1 MPVTDQQIDGL
12 VKAVREQAAAFA
24 RKHGLTFD
32 LRTFSGTTAFIVQTA
47 FGGGWDD
54 AALLDL
60 GSGQFVKGAFN
71 ARTMKLRIAKK
82 QPKSMPSIDSY
93 ALLRNGD
100 IPGTNGGRVVVL
112 GASHQAGGEVRPFA
126 N

>member
-1 MPVTDQQIDGL
+1 MPVTDQQIENL
-12 VKAVREQAAAFA
+12 VAEIREKAKAFA
-24 RKHGLTFD
+24 RKYGLTFD
-32 LRTFSGTTAFIVQTA
+32 QRTFSGTAAFIVQTA
-47 FGGGWDD
+47 FDGDWDD
-54 AALLDL
+54 AAILDL

-71 ARTMKLRIAKK
+71 AKAMKLRIAKK

-112 GASHQAGGEVRPFA
+112 GASIQAGGEVRPFA